1 MRQSPSLPSP
11 RAWPRKALVVAML
24 LAPAACDRPARPLPE
39 GPGATADKRA
49 VQVDNVPKIAESAKN
64 SSLTAEQRAI
74 VVAKIGDRAITLG
87 ELESR
92 LEAEPTAVRSQFAS
106 VQKRKEYLT
115 KLVQFE
121 VLVGEAHRQGLD
133 KDPEVLEAARQAMVR
148 KYLME
153 EAKDEVDP
161 AAISA
166 ADVKAYYDA
175 NPGVFHKPETVEL
188 SHMLFADKLQADKVK
203 AELEKGAEGNTP
215 KLVALWND
223 YVVRLSEDKATAPYL
238 GALGNVSKQPPPGAT
253 PAELERRAQ
262 IPQPLI
268 DAAFGVD
275 PFVVG
280 AVVQSDRGFHVWMTT
295 SRSPAVDKS
304 LAEADESI
312 RARIAKRERDLKRQ
326 KLIDDLKA
334 KSKVSVD
341 ADAVRLIAAPKVEAP
356 AARKPGAGS
365 EAAPAAANA
374 TPVAP

>member
-1 MRQSPSLPSP
+1 MRLNPSHFLVPALP
-11 RAWPRKALVVAML
+11 RMGMLCALT
-24 LAPAACDRPARPLPE
+24 LATAGCDKPARPLPQ
-39 GPGATADKRA
+39 GPGATTDKLEA
-49 VQVDNVPKIAESAKN
+49 KIDNVPKVAESAKN

-74 VVAKIGDRAITLG
+74 VVAKIGDRTITLG
-87 ELESR
+87 ELEAR

-121 VLVGEAHRQGLD
+121 VLVAEAQRQGLD

-148 KYLME
+148 KYLVE
-153 EAKDEVDP
+153 EGKDEVDP

-166 ADVKAYYDA
+166 ADVQAYYAA
-175 NPGVFHKPETVEL
+175 NPAVFHKPETVEL
-188 SHMLFADKLQADKVK
+188 SHMLFADKAQADKVK

-215 KLVALWND
+215 RLVALWND

-238 GALGNVSKQPPPGAT
+238 GALGSVSKQAPPGAT
-253 PAELERRAQ
+253 QAELERRAQ
-262 IPQPLI
+262 IPQALI
-268 DAAFGVD
+268 DAAFSVD

-280 AVVQSDRGFHVWMTT
+280 PVVQSDRGFHVWMTT

-312 RARIAKRERDLKRQ
+312 RARIAKRERDLKRA

-334 KSKVSVD
+334 KAKVSVD
-341 ADAVRLIAAPKVEAP
+341 DDAVRLIAQPKVEPLPDKKGGPAP
-356 AARKPGAGS
+356 QGAPQ
-365 EAAPAAANA
+365 AAPA